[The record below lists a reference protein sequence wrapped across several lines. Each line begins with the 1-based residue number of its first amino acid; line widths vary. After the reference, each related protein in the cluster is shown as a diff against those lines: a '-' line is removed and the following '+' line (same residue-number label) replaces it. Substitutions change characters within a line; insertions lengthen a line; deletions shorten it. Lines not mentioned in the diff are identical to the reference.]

1 MPETTEMRKARES
14 RHYVGAVTSTG
25 LLFALG
31 CGGPG
36 SFEGK
41 VAGNELEVEDAIFL
55 AGKDDESGATIA
67 SALVMT
73 DLGDL
78 CATLKANREPKN
90 ATLVWFILGRIEGT
104 ELLVPDKGTY
114 TVVDLE
120 ALPPPRF
127 AFGYFSKN
135 DAACRNTL
143 DEERAVAQSGTIEV
157 EKIEFKKDG
166 SMKGEFD
173 ARFGSQNDA
182 VKGTFNASF
191 CDAPLSDSFSCQ

>member
-55 AGKDDESGATIA
+55 TASDDSGAA
-67 SALVMT
+67 SALIMT
-73 DLGDL
+73 DLNDL

-90 ATLVWFILGRIEGT
+90 GTLVLFVLGRIEGS
-104 ELLVPDKGTY
+104 EVLLPDKGNY

-120 ALPPPRF
+120 ELPPPRF

-135 DAACRNTL
+135 DAACRNTI

-157 EKIEFKKDG
+157 EEVEYKKDG
-166 SMKGEFD
+166 SMRGEFD
-173 ARFGSQNDA
+173 VRFGSQNDA